1 MSEGPADESKGIKS
15 KLGKFGKA
23 AVKAKAMDAVSK
35 TTKPMADAAKDK
47 VAQVAEGVKK
57 NIEDKASELV
67 KDQAKKQMKK
77 KFFGK

>member
-23 AVKAKAMDAVSK
+23 AVKAKAMDDVSK

-77 KFFGK
+77 KFLGK